1 MSSFRVS
8 LSPHVRDRRST
19 ASVMRDVV
27 IALVPAMIAG
37 TLLFGWKSLMLCAV
51 GTLSAVLSEWV
62 WCTCMKKQQTIGD
75 WSAAVT
81 GLLLALNL
89 PSTAPWWVAM
99 IGSVFAVIIVKEF
112 FGGLGQNF
120 MNPAMAGRAFLLA
133 CWPTRLTSYVLP
145 MSDTV
150 TSATPLMA
158 LYGKMSGE
166 LPALS
171 QMLLGVLPG
180 SIGEV
185 SKIALLL
192 GFAYLLVRRVI
203 GAHIPLIY
211 LGVVFA
217 LSALFGG
224 AAPSL
229 LLGAQSVLTGGVL
242 LGTIFMATDYVT
254 SPLTL
259 RGQCLFALG
268 CGVITFVIR
277 KFGAYP
283 EGVTYA
289 ILLMNVATP
298 LIDRYIKPRKY
309 GEVAK
314 AK

>member
-8 LSPHVRDRRST
+8 LSPHVRARRST
-19 ASVMRDVV
+19 ASVMRDVD

-51 GTLSAVLSEWV
+51 GTFSAVLSEWV

-89 PSTAPWWVAM
+89 PSPAPWWVAM
-99 IGSVFAVIIVKEF
+99 IGSIFAIIIVKEF

-217 LSALFGG
+217 LRIGG
-224 AAPSL
+224 AAVAFAG
-229 LLGAQSVLTGGVL
+229 GAV
-242 LGTIFMATDYVT
+242 GTDRRCAFGAIFMATDYVT

-289 ILLMNVATP
+289 IC
-298 LIDRYIKPRKY
+298 
-309 GEVAK
+309 
-314 AK
+314 